1 MPGRLLFHILGP
13 TLLEL
18 ADREIDLGPGKQC
31 CLLACLL
38 LEPGR
43 PVPVDVLIDRIWG
56 MDPPKRARN
65 LIATY
70 ATRLRGRLPDS
81 VTLRYAAGGYRAEV
95 EPDLVDLHVSRR
107 LVIEAGKTGDPGERA
122 ALLRRALTGWQPVA
136 LAGIPGEWARR
147 VRETLLEERTELLVR
162 WAEAEN
168 RPGELRAVLAE
179 LRAAAEATPY
189 HEELHA
195 QLIRALTADGQ
206 RAAALAT
213 YQEIARRLLDDLGVE
228 VGERLRE
235 AYARMSGRPAGPP
248 RSVPAQL
255 PAGVAGFTGR
265 RAELDTLDSLGAV
278 CVIHGTAGV
287 GKTSLAVHWGHSARD
302 RFPDGQLYVNLRGFD
317 PSGPLGPGVA
327 LRGFLDALGVPAA
340 RIPAQLDDRSALYRS
355 LLADRTVLVVLD
367 NARSAEQ
374 VRPLLPGGG
383 GCVVLVTSRDPLTGL
398 VTTSQARSL
407 RLGLLSRA
415 ESHRFLTR
423 RLGAAR
429 VAGDPEAIAGLI
441 DRAAGL
447 PLALSLAAAR
457 AAADPTMP
465 LSHLASE
472 LLSAGDDPATDLRE
486 LFAASLRTL
495 SAPAARLFRLL
506 GLHPVPDVSP
516 AAASSL
522 AGAPVSALVAELR
535 RASLIE
541 GEITLHDLLHAYA
554 TDLTNTAPE
563 NEGEL
568 ARGRMISHYV
578 HTAARADLL
587 LDPARA
593 PVPLPPPADGI
604 TVEPLADADQAMA
617 WFRWRHQPLLT
628 MLAEATA
635 AGLPG
640 AVIPLAYHLTTYL
653 QRQGHWHDQITGQRS
668 ALAAAA
674 RLADEQAQAKALRA
688 IARAEIQL
696 GAYDDAHRHLGRA
709 IGLFRRIGDRR
720 GQANSHLDLSWL
732 LEILDRLEP
741 ARAAAARALDL
752 ARDLDIYPYA
762 LNCLGWYESLLGDTA
777 AALGHCT
784 EAVSRFTAA
793 GDRRGVAE
801 TLDSLGYIHARTDQ
815 PDEAVR
821 DYQRAVDIYRE
832 LGDRHGQGETL
843 DRMGDAHQA
852 AGRLDEAREAWTQA
866 TATLAEIGHP
876 TADAVRAKLTAA

>member
-1 MPGRLLFHILGP
+1 MPGRLLFHLLGP
-13 TLLEL
+13 TLLET

-65 LIATY
+65 LVATY
-70 ATRLRGRLPDS
+70 ATRLRGRMPAS

-95 EPDLVDLHVSRR
+95 DPELVDLHVSRR
-107 LVIEAGKTGDPGERA
+107 LAAEAGKTGDPGERA
-122 ALLRRALTGWQPVA
+122 ALLRGALAGWQPVA
-136 LAGIPGEWARR
+136 LAGVPGEWARR

-162 WAEAEN
+162 WAEAEQ
-168 RPGELRAVLAE
+168 RPGHVVAE
-179 LRAAAEATPY
+179 LRAATEAAPY

-195 QLIRALTADGQ
+195 QLIRALAADGQ
-206 RAAALAT
+206 RTAALAA
-213 YQEIARRLLDDLGVE
+213 YHEITRRLADDLGVE

-235 AYARMSGRPAGPP
+235 AYALMSGRTAGPQPAG
-248 RSVPAQL
+248 PAQL

-265 RAELDTLDSLGAV
+265 RAELDALDRAGAV

-317 PSGPLGPGVA
+317 AGPLSPGVA
-327 LRGFLDALGVPAA
+327 LRGFLDALGVPPA

-355 LLADRTVLVVLD
+355 LLADRTMLVVLD

-374 VRPLLPGGG
+374 VRPLLPGGD

-407 RLGLLSRA
+407 RLGLLAPA
-415 ESHRFLTR
+415 ESHRFLVR
-423 RLGAAR
+423 RLGAGR
-429 VAGDPEAIAGLI
+429 VAGEPAAIARLI
-441 DRAAGL
+441 ERAAGL

-457 AAADPTMP
+457 AAADPALP
-465 LSHLASE
+465 LTRLASE
-472 LLSAGDDPATDLRE
+472 LLSAGDDDPATDLRE

-516 AAASSL
+516 ATASSL
-522 AGAPVSALVAELR
+522 AGLPAAALIAELR

-541 GEITLHDLLHAYA
+541 GDLTLHDLLFAYA
-554 TDLTNTAPE
+554 TDLMNAAPAE
-563 NEGEL
+563 ERESG
-568 ARGRMISHYV
+568 RRRMISHYV

-604 TVEPLADADQAMA
+604 VAEPLANAEQAMA
-617 WFRWRHQPLLT
+617 WFRRRHQPLLA
-628 MLAEATA
+628 MLGEATT
-635 AGLPG
+635 AGLPD
-640 AVIPLAYHLTTYL
+640 AVIALAYHLTTYL
-653 QRQGHWHDQITGQRS
+653 QRQGHWHDQITAQRS
-668 ALAAAA
+668 ALAAAG
-674 RLADEQAQAKALRA
+674 RPNDEQARGKALRA
-688 IARAEIQL
+688 IARAEIQI
-696 GAYDDAHRHLGRA
+696 GAYDDAHRHLDRA
-709 IGLFRRIGDRR
+709 IALFRRVADRR
-720 GQANSHLDLSWL
+720 GQANCHLDLSWL
-732 LEILDRLEP
+732 LEIRDRLEP
-741 ARAAAARALDL
+741 ARAEAARALDL

-762 LNCLGWYESLLGDTA
+762 LNCLGWYESLLGETE

-784 EAVSRFTAA
+784 EAVARFTAA

-801 TLDSLGYIHARTDQ
+801 TLDSLGYIHARSGR
-815 PDEAVR
+815 PDDAIR
-821 DYQRAVDIYRE
+821 DYRRALDIYRE

-843 DRMGDAHQA
+843 DRLGDAHEA
-852 AGRLDEAREAWTQA
+852 AGRRHRAREAWTQA
-866 TATLAEIGHP
+866 AATLAEIGHP
-876 TADAVRAKLTAA
+876 TADAVRAKLIA